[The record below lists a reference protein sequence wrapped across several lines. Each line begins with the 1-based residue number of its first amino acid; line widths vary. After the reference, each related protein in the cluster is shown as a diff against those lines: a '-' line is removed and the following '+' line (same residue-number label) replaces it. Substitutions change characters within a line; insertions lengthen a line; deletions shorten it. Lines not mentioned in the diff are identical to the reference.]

1 MAVKHLRPQVLES
14 RLAIG
19 ICGRLGAEVT
29 SNFSKQDLLTTTR
42 NRPFW
47 YAFESHRCITFLHIY
62 IFVTGCDS
70 RHYLGCYEEDGEW
83 LGDCNVPESGDP
95 TSWNRP
101 YYQFAWN
108 LCGLICIIAWVTI
121 TVGPLMGLFNYFGI
135 LRYNFYREPLACI
148 FKDTPLEMKLS
159 F

>member
-1 MAVKHLRPQVLES
+1 M
-14 RLAIG
+14 G
-19 ICGRLGAEVT
+19 
-29 SNFSKQDLLTTTR
+29 SKLTDA
-42 NRPFW
+42 
-47 YAFESHRCITFLHIY
+47 YIFLQIH

-135 LRYNFYREPLACI
+135 LRYYFGVIE
-148 FKDTPLEMKLS
+148 LENGHGIVLLCN
-159 F
+159 

>member
-1 MAVKHLRPQVLES
+1 MHDILQL
-14 RLAIG
+14 
-19 ICGRLGAEVT
+19 
-29 SNFSKQDLLTTTR
+29 
-42 NRPFW
+42 
-47 YAFESHRCITFLHIY
+47 Y
-62 IFVTGCDS
+62 I
-70 RHYLGCYEEDGEW
+70 LGCYEEDGEW

-135 LRYNFYREPLACI
+135 LRYHFHLFLPIFYYYLRVSADIEIKGMDTEKHNEPAYPDIAKGHGYDQEINARLARNSVVPGDI
-148 FKDTPLEMKLS
+148 PNLS
-159 F
+159 YGKTAPSDV